1 MNKFNIFFIR
11 QFLKSIYQ
19 YFLKIYIFES
29 YAKIKKFN
37 SKGTSIF
44 YIKSKNKILNNKP
57 IKNYFEKDLSKLSR
71 FNKNSKFIGIKLKN
85 KIICSGWIFF
95 GKSWYIDEI
104 NKKIPTKN
112 YYTLYDFFTEKE
124 FRNKGYYK
132 LLLKIIR
139 KKFKKKKLLI
149 YSTSHNIKSIKA
161 IKKSGFKFVKE
172 LKK

>member
-104 NKKIPTKN
+104 NTPSYSCYRRYQDESN
-112 YYTLYDFFTEKE
+112 LEKDIFPE
-124 FRNKGYYK
+124 ENNVSYEEQFP
-132 LLLKIIR
+132 
-139 KKFKKKKLLI
+139 
-149 YSTSHNIKSIKA
+149 S
-161 IKKSGFKFVKE
+161 
-172 LKK
+172 